1 MKAEYEMNHR
11 INKLSVLA
19 MALVLAGCTMAPD
32 YERPSAP
39 TSSSYPSGAAY
50 AQGTVSAAQT
60 AVADIGWRDFYRD
73 PLLQQLLEV
82 ALANNRD
89 LRKSVLDVE
98 AARAQYRIRRADML
112 PTLNVDAGATVQ
124 RLPANVSPSGT
135 TQITRSYDVNGAV
148 SAWELD
154 LWGRVRSLSDR
165 ALATYLAL
173 DETRIAAR
181 LSLLAEVTNAYL
193 TLRADQELLQLA
205 HDTLSTQKRTY
216 ALTQALFDAGN
227 ATQIDLRRAEIA
239 LRTAEVSQAAYTRV
253 AAQDRNALVLLL
265 GQPLTAE
272 LSASLDKANTLPDDI
287 IPSALPAGLPAELL
301 VRRPDVRAAEQQLR
315 AANANIGAARA
326 AFFPAISLTGSAG
339 TASSSLDG
347 LFEPGS
353 AAWSFVPQIS
363 LPIFRGGALRANL
376 DLAQVQKRIEIAN
389 YEKAIQVA
397 FREVADGLAGRQTL
411 DDQFR
416 SEQLLVQASQANYE
430 LASQRFRAGID
441 DNLAELDAQR
451 ALFSAQQTLV
461 QTRLARMSNLVNLY
475 KALGGGWT
483 ESSPA
488 KP

>member
-1 MKAEYEMNHR
+1 M
-11 INKLSVLA
+11 
-19 MALVLAGCTMAPD
+19 
-32 YERPSAP
+32 
-39 TSSSYPSGAAY
+39 
-50 AQGTVSAAQT
+50 
-60 AVADIGWRDFYRD
+60 
-73 PLLQQLLEV
+73 
-82 ALANNRD
+82 
-89 LRKSVLDVE
+89 
-98 AARAQYRIRRADML
+98 
-112 PTLNVDAGATVQ
+112 
-124 RLPANVSPSGT
+124 
-135 TQITRSYDVNGAV
+135 
-148 SAWELD
+148 
-154 LWGRVRSLSDR
+154 
-165 ALATYLAL
+165 
-173 DETRIAAR
+173 
-181 LSLLAEVTNAYL
+181 TNAYL

-353 AAWSFVPQIS
+353 AARSFVPQIS

-397 FREVADGLAGRQTL
+397 FREVADGTAGRQTRTINSVQNNCWCRPARL
-411 DDQFR
+411 TMNWPHSASGPVLTIIWRSLTRNERCSVHSKLWFR
-416 SEQLLVQASQANYE
+416 PDWRE
-430 LASQRFRAGID
+430 
-441 DNLAELDAQR
+441 
-451 ALFSAQQTLV
+451 
-461 QTRLARMSNLVNLY
+461 
-475 KALGGGWT
+475 
-483 ESSPA
+483 
-488 KP
+488 

>member
-11 INKLSVLA
+11 INKLPVLV
-19 MALVLAGCTMAPD
+19 MAVVLAGCTMAPD

-50 AQGTVSAAQT
+50 ALGTVSRVQT
-60 AVADIGWRDFYRD
+60 AVADIGWHDFYRD

-89 LRKSVLDVE
+89 LRKSMLDVE

-112 PTLNVDAGATVQ
+112 PTLNVDAGYAVQ
-124 RLPANVSPSGT
+124 RLPADVSPSGS

-205 HDTLSTQKRTY
+205 HDTLTTQKRTY

-287 IPSALPAGLPAELL
+287 ILQRC
-301 VRRPDVRAAEQQLR
+301 RRACRPNCWCV
-315 AANANIGAARA
+315 
-326 AFFPAISLTGSAG
+326 
-339 TASSSLDG
+339 
-347 LFEPGS
+347 
-353 AAWSFVPQIS
+353 V
-363 LPIFRGGALRANL
+363 
-376 DLAQVQKRIEIAN
+376 
-389 YEKAIQVA
+389 
-397 FREVADGLAGRQTL
+397 
-411 DDQFR
+411 
-416 SEQLLVQASQANYE
+416 
-430 LASQRFRAGID
+430 
-441 DNLAELDAQR
+441 
-451 ALFSAQQTLV
+451 
-461 QTRLARMSNLVNLY
+461 RMSVRQ
-475 KALGGGWT
+475 
-483 ESSPA
+483 SSNCVQLMPISG
-488 KP
+488 PLERHSSQQSV

>member
-1 MKAEYEMNHR
+1 M
-11 INKLSVLA
+11 LCV
-19 MALVLAGCTMAPD
+19 T
-32 YERPSAP
+32 
-39 TSSSYPSGAAY
+39 
-50 AQGTVSAAQT
+50 TV
-60 AVADIGWRDFYRD
+60 
-73 PLLQQLLEV
+73 
-82 ALANNRD
+82 
-89 LRKSVLDVE
+89 
-98 AARAQYRIRRADML
+98 
-112 PTLNVDAGATVQ
+112 
-124 RLPANVSPSGT
+124 
-135 TQITRSYDVNGAV
+135 
-148 SAWELD
+148 
-154 LWGRVRSLSDR
+154 
-165 ALATYLAL
+165 
-173 DETRIAAR
+173 
-181 LSLLAEVTNAYL
+181 
-193 TLRADQELLQLA
+193 
-205 HDTLSTQKRTY
+205 
-216 ALTQALFDAGN
+216 
-227 ATQIDLRRAEIA
+227 
-239 LRTAEVSQAAYTRV
+239 
-253 AAQDRNALVLLL
+253 
-265 GQPLTAE
+265 
-272 LSASLDKANTLPDDI
+272 KANTLPDDI